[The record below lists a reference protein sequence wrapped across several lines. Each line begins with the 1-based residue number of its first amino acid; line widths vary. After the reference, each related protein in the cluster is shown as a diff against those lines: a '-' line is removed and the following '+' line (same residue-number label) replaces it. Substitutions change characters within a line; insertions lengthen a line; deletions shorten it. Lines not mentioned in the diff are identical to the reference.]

1 MQTCNNCEE
10 GALYVYSV
18 NPAFPIYYCALH
30 LPKFL
35 KSQKDSGAVK
45 YYEPPAPKATKKS
58 TKTEAPA
65 EPEEESTPTEE

>member
-1 MQTCNNCEE
+1 MQTCNNCED

-18 NPAFPIYYCALH
+18 NPEFPIYYCALH
-30 LPKFL
+30 LPRFL

-65 EPEEESTPTEE
+65 